1 MIYNNEANTHL
12 IKQHETQHNATHSAS
27 EISFMRSE
35 LKRSRTHYSI
45 LLPLYVAFDEFQVKH
60 IKNITLNN
68 NRNATPA
75 WVGLVHETSLHF
87 SLTEIYSELKKN
99 KSFYCRKK
107 KKWMCCK

>member
-1 MIYNNEANTHL
+1 MKYNNEANTHL

-27 EISFMRSE
+27 EIVF
-35 LKRSRTHYSI
+35 KRSRTHYSI

-60 IKNITLNN
+60 IKNITLSN

-75 WVGLVHETSLHF
+75 WPGLVHETSLHF

-99 KSFYCRKK
+99 KSFLLQEEKEVDVL
-107 KKWMCCK
+107 